1 MDLITKTNLQP
12 TISVSNVPR
21 MSVEVIT
28 PAIAEEM
35 LKHNSS
41 NRPIKRSQVVF
52 LTNEILTNRWITTGQ
67 AITFVGKTL
76 VDGQHRLQA
85 VIEADKAITSCVIRF
100 PSTANTKQIFQV
112 TDRGVPR
119 TFSDV
124 LAIQGEIHVNVLTTV
139 LLGIERYYQAI
150 DAVGSKATT
159 IPYSSQTSAA
169 NKTIRSGGSK
179 AVTHKKP
186 LSHIAQLLE
195 RYPFARKSA
204 AFGQKMHKA
213 RPQILM
219 KGQWGLLH
227 AIYTDIDE
235 GSALTFLELLQSGE
249 NLSRHSPILQLRER
263 MLSIRTD
270 KTRDSHSIGSQVIL
284 ALSNAAWNA
293 YRTDKTINL
302 KKVSAGDAIQIA
314 K

>member
-1 MDLITKTNLQP
+1 MDLITTTNLQP
-12 TISVSNVPR
+12 TTSTSNGPR

-35 LKHNSS
+35 LKHNSN
-41 NRPIKRSQVVF
+41 NRPIKKSQVLF
-52 LTNEILTNRWITTGQ
+52 LTNEILANRWITTGQ

-85 VIEADKAITSCVIRF
+85 VIAADKPITSCVIRF

-112 TDRGVPR
+112 TDRGVTR
-119 TFSDV
+119 TFADTLAMQGESNVGV
-124 LAIQGEIHVNVLTTV
+124 LATV
-139 LLGIERYYQAI
+139 LLGLDRYYKAI
-150 DAVGSKATT
+150 DAVDKNAKT
-159 IPYSSQTSAA
+159 IPYTSQTRAA
-169 NKTIRSGGSK
+169 NKTSRSRNVDGEIK
-179 AVTHKKP
+179 KKP
-186 LSHIAQLLE
+186 LSHITQLLE
-195 RYPFARKSA
+195 QYPFARNSA
-204 AFGQKMHKA
+204 AFGQKMSAA

-235 GSALTFLELLQSGE
+235 IEASNFLESLQSGE
-249 NLSRHSPILQLRER
+249 NLSRHSPIMQLRER

-270 KTRDSHSIGSQVIL
+270 KTRDSVAIGMQVIL
-284 ALSNAAWNA
+284 AMSNAAWNA
-293 YRTDKTINL
+293 YRTDKPINL
-302 KKVSAGDAIQIA
+302 KKITAGDPIQIA

>member
-12 TISVSNVPR
+12 TTSVSNGPR

-35 LKHNSS
+35 LKHNSR

-85 VIEADKAITSCVIRF
+85 VIEAGKSITSCVIRF
-100 PSTANTKQIFQV
+100 PSTANTKQIYQV

-119 TFSDV
+119 TFADT
-124 LAIQGEIHVNVLTTV
+124 LAMQGESHVGVLTTV
-139 LLGIERYYQAI
+139 LLGLDRYYKAI
-150 DAVGSKATT
+150 DAVGEIAKT
-159 IPYSSQTSAA
+159 IPYTSQTRAA
-169 NKTIRSGGSK
+169 NKTIRSRNGDEN
-179 AVTHKKP
+179 THKKP
-186 LSHIAQLLE
+186 LSHITQLLE
-195 RYPFARKSA
+195 QYPFARNSA
-204 AFGQKMHKA
+204 AFGQKMSAA

-235 GSALTFLELLQSGE
+235 SSASNFLELLQSGE

-263 MLSIRTD
+263 MLSMRTD
-270 KTRDSHSIGSQVIL
+270 KTRDSQGIGIQILL

-293 YRTDKTINL
+293 YRTDKPVNL
-302 KKVSAGDAIQIA
+302 KKITPGDPIQIA
-314 K
+314 R

>member
-1 MDLITKTNLQP
+1 MDLITSTNLQP
-12 TISVSNVPR
+12 TTSTSNGPR
-21 MSVEVIT
+21 MSVETIT

-35 LKHNSS
+35 LKHNIN

-52 LTNEILTNRWITTGQ
+52 LTNEILSNRWITTGQ

-85 VIEADKAITSCVIRF
+85 VIEAGKPITSCVIRF

-119 TFSDV
+119 TFADT
-124 LAIQGEIHVNVLTTV
+124 LAMQGESNVNVLTTV
-139 LLGIERYYQAI
+139 LLGLARYYKAI
-150 DAVGSKATT
+150 DAVGEIAKT
-159 IPYSSQTSAA
+159 IPYTSQTDAA
-169 NKTIRSGGSK
+169 NKTTHSHKGGEK
-179 AVTHKKP
+179 TEKKP
-186 LSHIAQLLE
+186 LLHITQLLE
-195 RYPFARKSA
+195 QYPFARKSA
-204 AFGQKMHKA
+204 AFGQKMQAA

-235 GSALTFLELLQSGE
+235 SSASNFLELLQSGE

-270 KTRDSHSIGSQVIL
+270 KTRTSRGIGMQILL

-293 YRTDKTINL
+293 YRTDKPVNL
-302 KKVSAGDAIQIA
+302 KKITAGDRIQIA